1 MAGADKPEFAPGAGP
16 GALPETPEE
25 ALREKRMPFARRLW
39 SLVAVPLASVFLALL
54 VGAVVMIA
62 SSVAISGSIDFT
74 LPFRAY
80 AALLEGGLGIG
91 ASSPLNAITGAIVNA
106 APLLL
111 AGLSVAVGFKAGLF
125 NIGATGQFVIGG
137 LFACVVGA
145 QFANASPFVAVP
157 LAILAGAAAGAVYGF
172 IPGLLKAFTGAHE
185 VVTTIMLN
193 YIATFTAT
201 ALVIGAFRAPGF
213 TFDRTADVGN
223 AELAVIFGRDLNWGV
238 FLAVAFVPL
247 ITWLLWRTTLG
258 FEIRTVGANPS
269 AARYA
274 GMSPRKIIVLTMSLC
289 GMLSGL
295 AGAILFLGEIGF
307 YPATF
312 GTAVGFDAIAIAL
325 LGRGHPVGVLFGA
338 LLFGIMRA
346 GAPLMQIRADVPI
359 EIIDV
364 LQAIILF
371 FLAADV
377 VVRRIFR
384 LRAAR
389 LGIDELQT
397 VTRSYGEQ
405 AVR

>member
-1 MAGADKPEFAPGAGP
+1 MADPVGGAPASGP
-16 GALPETPEE
+16 GTLPATPEE
-25 ALREKRMPFARRLW
+25 AIIEDRQSFPRRVWAL
-39 SLVAVPLASVFLALL
+39 SAIPLASVVLALL
-54 VGAVVMIA
+54 VGAIVIMA
-62 SSVAISGSIDFT
+62 SSVVIGGALDPW
-74 LPFRAY
+74 LPVSAY

-91 ASSPLNAITGAIVNA
+91 SNQPLNAITGSIVNA

-145 QFANASPFVAVP
+145 QFATASPLIAIPVAV
-157 LAILAGAAAGAVYGF
+157 IAGAFAGAVYGF
-172 IPGLLKAFTGAHE
+172 IPGLLKAMTGAHE

-193 YIATFTAT
+193 YIATLTAT
-201 ALVIGAFRAPGF
+201 ALVIGPFRAPGF

-223 AELAVIFGRDLNWGV
+223 AALPVVLGRDLNVGV
-238 FLAVAFVPL
+238 FVALAFVPIMTFL
-247 ITWLLWRTTLG
+247 IWRTTIG

-274 GMSPRKIIVLTMSLC
+274 GMSPRWLIVMTMSIC
-289 GMLSGL
+289 GMLAGL
-295 AGAILFLGEIGF
+295 AGVILFLGEVGF

-312 GTAVGFDAIAIAL
+312 GTGVGFDAIAVAL
-325 LGRGHPVGVLFGA
+325 LGRAHPVGVLFGA
-338 LLFGIMRA
+338 LLFGIMRG

-377 VVRRIFR
+377 IVRRIFR
-384 LRAAR
+384 VRAAR
-389 LGIDELQT
+389 LGVDELQT